1 MKGDFD
7 QCGYE
12 NLQAKSRRKKDLAL
26 IAMKAYSNG
35 LFFIPPM
42 SIRILLSEQIVCCTS
57 RINATYKLD
66 IYVLHIYVLHML
78 KNHFKVIRRE
88 LTS

>member
-1 MKGDFD
+1 
-7 QCGYE
+7 
-12 NLQAKSRRKKDLAL
+12 
-26 IAMKAYSNG
+26 MKAYSNG

-66 IYVLHIYVLHML
+66 IYVLNIYVEGGKPHVEDSFQSHKEGTNQLTMVVL
-78 KNHFKVIRRE
+78 PKPRR
-88 LTS
+88 SAN